1 MAKRDSL
8 YETTVKGMQGED
20 GRSRFSPPRAI
31 RDRLLE
37 LLLPALW
44 LFAAVVTA
52 AVLW

>member
-8 YETTVKGMQGED
+8 YETTVKGMQGDD
-20 GRSRFSPPRAI
+20 GRFRFARPRAI

-37 LLLPALW
+37 WLLPTLW
-44 LFAAVVTA
+44 FLAAVVTV